1 MASANVLT
9 GLMKWLGREEWQ
21 EPFNEL
27 IERHLGPA
35 CEEAGIAL
43 DELADVV
50 GDGHASTLWGC
61 VFEDFLAADLDDGS
75 NIVDD
80 YLKRRGWKE
89 SVANKRYMMA
99 LRSSVM
105 SLYEVSDVVRDRS
118 FLARDL
124 LRGGEPVLISE
135 KSATHSLKQW
145 DRLAARV
152 VKAGPRFEMAGG
164 VLVLTHE
171 QGDAIRDGFV
181 ELRKEMRPELRK
193 LVRER
198 HGDGESGQFALDT
211 EILRHG
217 AFLFTNIWLS
227 DALEG
232 MLDPTQPTICNS
244 DGDEIVFTTVRYPLK
259 DAFDREA
266 LESALT
272 SIVDFHRTDQN
283 LWQWTAPASHAARS
297 ASHESQTFVST
308 FSDGSVSMGS
318 VELEAQ
324 TLKFEANSPQRVQRG
339 RTLLDPVIGP
349 FVGEAIVESR
359 TVAEMAASSPA
370 DENRAPSSSLPPED
384 ERAIIHETL
393 ERHYR
398 RLLDEP
404 VPMLGN
410 VSPRKAAKTKKGRER
425 LAGWLKL
432 IENSTA
438 RAEAHSAMA
447 SYDLS
452 WMWDELG
459 VADLRR

>member
-1 MASANVLT
+1 MASANALT
-9 GLMKWLGREEWQ
+9 GLMKWLGREEWR
-21 EPFNEL
+21 EPFNEM

-35 CEEAGIAL
+35 CEAAGIAL
-43 DELADVV
+43 DELADLV
-50 GDGHASTLWGC
+50 GDARASTLWGC
-61 VFEDFLAADLDDGS
+61 VFEDFLASDLDDGS

-80 YLKRRGWKE
+80 YVKRRGWKE
-89 SVANKRYMMA
+89 SIANKRYLMA

-105 SLYEVSDVVRDRS
+105 SLYEVSDVVRDQS

-124 LRGGEPVLISE
+124 LRGGEPVRISE
-135 KSATHSLKQW
+135 KSGTHSLKQW

-152 VKAGPRFEMAGG
+152 VKVGPRFEMAGG

-171 QGDAIRDGFV
+171 QGDAIRDSFI
-181 ELRKEMRPELRK
+181 ELRKEMPPEFRK

-198 HGDGESGQFALDT
+198 HGDKESGQFALDT
-211 EILRHG
+211 EILHHG
-217 AFLFTNIWLS
+217 AFLFTSIWLS
-227 DALEG
+227 DALEV
-232 MLDPTQPTICNS
+232 MLDPAQPRICNS

-259 DAFDREA
+259 DASDCKA

-272 SIVDFHRTDQN
+272 SITDFHRADEN
-283 LWQWTAPASHAARS
+283 LWQWTEPASHTAGS
-297 ASHESQTFVST
+297 TSHESQTFVST
-308 FSDGSVSMGS
+308 FADGSVSLGS
-318 VELEAQ
+318 VELENQ
-324 TLKFEANSPQRVQRG
+324 TLKLEANSPQRAQRG
-339 RTLLDPVIGP
+339 RALLDPVVGP
-349 FVGEAIVESR
+349 FVGEAIVESK
-359 TVAEMAASSPA
+359 TVAEMAASPSA
-370 DENRAPSSSLPPED
+370 DEGRAPSSGLPPED

-438 RAEAHSAMA
+438 RAEARSPMA
-447 SYDLS
+447 SYDMG